1 MKFPQ
6 IKFFDRRWLIIPA
19 AITLVLCFLFYYNSD
34 TTDRNTYRTKLLKS
48 IQNDTEFS
56 TLINDLFCYEVSRNS
71 VVESY
76 TVRKPSN
83 YNIPKLNPILTDF
96 SCKDYADDDK
106 KHISQKTIKTINNSL
121 KNISPK
127 TLSEND
133 RITYDL
139 LSKHLELSDSLCDYS
154 YYDTLLGKTTGAA
167 ATLPITL
174 SEYPLNNKSDI
185 ETYFEIIGQIPAY
198 FDDVIEYE
206 KVRIKRGMATPDFLL
221 RETKSEMES
230 FIRSLRYDD
239 NCFVATFNDRI
250 RTITDINASEQKK
263 YMQQN
268 KHYVNQIILPAYQ
281 KLYKYIENRIEK
293 SNEIINKDKGKSTA
307 KSLSKNLV
315 DLPDTNTSYG
325 LSSYPDGSKYYELLV
340 IDSTGSYRPIN
351 EMIDITEQTLNN
363 ALSDV
368 LRIAT
373 TDTDAYLYYCDH
385 PLETG
390 FHSPEGILEALS
402 LMIREKYPVL
412 SDTPSYDIK
421 TVPKSLAASSSPAFY
436 MIPAIDD
443 YNNNTIYINPLYT
456 SDDNGNLFTTLAHEG
471 FPGHLYQTVYF
482 NNTNPSPIRQIL
494 DYPGYVEGW
503 ATYVEL
509 NSFNYVNYPKYSD
522 SLPVLYRSDSII
534 NLALSSR
541 IDIGVNFEGWTLEDT
556 SKYFEELGFNS
567 YYAADIYSYVVEA
580 PANYLSYFIG
590 YLEIEKLKQEYKN
603 LKMENYSDKEFHKI
617 LLDIG
622 PADFETIR
630 KHLAK

>member
-6 IKFFDRRWLIIPA
+6 IKSHDRRWLIIPA
-19 AITLVLCFLFYYNSD
+19 AITLVLCFVFYYNSD
-34 TTDRNTYRTKLLKS
+34 TTDRNIYRTKLLKS

-56 TLINDLFCYEVSRNS
+56 SLINDLFCYEVSSNS
-71 VVESY
+71 VTEAY
-76 TVRKPSN
+76 TVRKPSD

-96 SCKDYADDDK
+96 SNKDYADDDK

-139 LSKHLELSDSLCDYS
+139 LSKHLDLSDSLCDYS

-174 SEYPLNNKSDI
+174 SEFPLNNKSDI
-185 ETYFEIIGQIPAY
+185 ETYFEITGQIPAY

-206 KVRIKRGMATPDFLL
+206 KVRVKQGMATPDFLL
-221 RETKSEMES
+221 RETESEMEA
-230 FIRSLRYDD
+230 FIKSLSYDD
-239 NCFVATFNDRI
+239 NCFVTTFNDRI
-250 RTITDINASEQKK
+250 RTITDINSSEQKK

-293 SNEIINKDKGKSTA
+293 SNKKINKDKGKSTS

-315 DLPDTNTSYG
+315 ELPDTSTSYG

-340 IDSTGSYRPIN
+340 IDTTGSYRSIN
-351 EMIDITEQTLNN
+351 EMIDMTEQTLNN

-456 SDDNGNLFTTLAHEG
+456 SDYNGNLFTTLAHEG

-482 NNTNPSPIRQIL
+482 NDTSPAPIRQIL

-509 NSFNYVNYPKYSD
+509 DSFNYITYPKYAD

-541 IDIGVNFEGWTLEDT
+541 IDIGVNYEGWTLEDT
-556 SKYFEELGFNS
+556 CRYFEELGFNS
-567 YYAADIYSYVVEA
+567 YYASDIYSYVVEA

-603 LKMENYSDKEFHKI
+603 LKMENYTDKDFHKA

-622 PADFETIR
+622 PGDFETIR
-630 KHLAK
+630 KYMLY